1 MTSRGRF
8 ITLEG
13 VDGAGKST
21 HTEWIAEFL
30 RGQGLE
36 VVSTREP
43 GGTPLGEKL
52 RALVLTDPMGL
63 DTETLLMFA
72 ARCEHLHQVIE
83 PALARGAWVVC
94 DRYTDAT
101 YAYQGGGRGLG
112 AERVA
117 ALETWMQAG
126 RPDRTW
132 LFDVPLEVARAPGR
146 RPRAGPLRA
155 RRRRLL
161 RTHPRGLPGP
171 RRGRARP
178 HPRDRFDPRDCRDP
192 RRTRSRAARTGGG
205 PAMSAPQFLPWQMET
220 ARAWLGNRERFAHAW
235 LVHGLAGIGKLD
247 FAVAAAAS
255 LLCETPQDGLAC
267 GHCAACAWFASGNH
281 PDLRRI
287 RPEAVAVEEGADAA
301 EVSEDAEPA
310 AGAAKKAPSKEI
322 RIDQIRSLES
332 WFNTATHRGGWR
344 VALLYPAHALNVV
357 SANALLKVLEEP
369 PPHTVFLL
377 VADAPDRLLPTLV
390 SLPPPAA
397 AGARSRHRAAMA
409 ARPECGAGARMAGR
423 RGRRAAGGA
432 APGAACGNGLPAMAD
447 ATGRPWPRA
456 RRRTSAPWP
465 RPWKRPRPPSGST
478 PCSACIPT

>member
-132 LFDVPLEVARAPGR
+132 LFDVPLEVARA
-146 RPRAGPLRA
+146 RAWPTPA
-155 RRRRLL
+155 S
-161 RTHPRGLPGP
+161 RTASSAKAPPSSNAP
-171 RRGRARP
+171 ARP
-178 HPRDRFDPRDCRDP
+178 TKP
-192 RRTRSRAARTGGG
+192 
-205 PAMSAPQFLPWQMET
+205 APQPSPT
-220 ARAWLGNRERFAHAW
+220 A
-235 LVHGLAGIGKLD
+235 
-247 FAVAAAAS
+247 
-255 LLCETPQDGLAC
+255 
-267 GHCAACAWFASGNH
+267 
-281 PDLRRI
+281 
-287 RPEAVAVEEGADAA
+287 
-301 EVSEDAEPA
+301 
-310 AGAAKKAPSKEI
+310 
-322 RIDQIRSLES
+322 
-332 WFNTATHRGGWR
+332 
-344 VALLYPAHALNVV
+344 
-357 SANALLKVLEEP
+357 SA
-369 PPHTVFLL
+369 
-377 VADAPDRLLPTLV
+377 
-390 SLPPPAA
+390 
-397 AGARSRHRAAMA
+397 
-409 ARPECGAGARMAGR
+409 
-423 RGRRAAGGA
+423 
-432 APGAACGNGLPAMAD
+432 
-447 ATGRPWPRA
+447 
-456 RRRTSAPWP
+456 
-465 RPWKRPRPPSGST
+465 
-478 PCSACIPT
+478 